1 MIDSNLLALTG
12 FKLSIHTED
21 FKHTQYFA
29 VSASFP
35 AVSLPEVTTGFRNK
49 QGFVPGDKLVYDP
62 LTVRVAIDE
71 KLESY
76 REIFNWI
83 HANTAN
89 DNLIIHDMT
98 LHFLTNHNNIS
109 RSVRFANAFPTNISG
124 LEFNVQQTES
134 EYAFVDVT
142 FRYDYFEFI
151 E

>member
-1 MIDSNLLALTG
+1 MMDSNLLALTG
-12 FKLSIHTED
+12 FKLFIHAED

-35 AVSLPEVTTGFRNK
+35 AVSLPEVTTGYRNLS
-49 QGFVPGDKLVYDP
+49 GFVSGDKLAYDP
-62 LTVRVAIDE
+62 LTVRIAIDE

-83 HANTAN
+83 HSNTTN
-89 DNLIIHDMT
+89 KELTVHDVT

-109 RSVRFANAFPTNISG
+109 RSVRFANAFPTNIGG

-134 EYAFVDVT
+134 EYAYVDVT
-142 FRYDYFEFI
+142 FRYDYFEFM
-151 E
+151 